1 MPKKYRRLIRVASVL
16 MAFLLVKSSGVEWIY
31 VKGNTMKILVF
42 ERIEIVAYILIIPL
56 ISWAI
61 KLFFEKS

>member
-1 MPKKYRRLIRVASVL
+1 
-16 MAFLLVKSSGVEWIY
+16 MAFLLVKSSGVEWMY

-61 KLFFEKS
+61 KPFFEKN